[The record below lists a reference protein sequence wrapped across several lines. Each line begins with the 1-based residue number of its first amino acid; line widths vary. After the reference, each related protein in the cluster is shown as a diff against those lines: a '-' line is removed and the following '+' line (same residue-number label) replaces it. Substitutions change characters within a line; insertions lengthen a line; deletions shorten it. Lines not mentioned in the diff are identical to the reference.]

1 MKNYFRITAYHPA
14 LDISF
19 IIDSVNQYDEIWEFS
34 ADLVSKKCKILE
46 VSHFNQMGTGNI
58 SQATPNEDN
67 YILRACMKSRVQKE
81 NGFIDINGRYYTPNT
96 EKRL

>member
-1 MKNYFRITAYHPA
+1 MKTYFRITAYHPA

-46 VSHFNQMGTGNI
+46 VSDSSQFDDGNI
-58 SQATPNEDN
+58 PKATPRADN
-67 YILRACMKSRVQKE
+67 YILRACMCGKIEKQ
-81 NGFIDINGRYYTPNT
+81 NGIININGRFYRPNT
-96 EKRL
+96 GS

>member
-1 MKNYFRITAYHPA
+1 MNTYFRITAYHPE

-46 VSHFNQMGTGNI
+46 VSHFNQMNPGNI
-58 SQATPNEDN
+58 PQATSNEDN
-67 YILRACMKSRVQKE
+67 YILRACMKGRVQKE
-81 NGFIDINGRYYTPNT
+81 NGVININGRYYTPNT
-96 EKRL
+96 GK

>member
-1 MKNYFRITAYHPA
+1 MNTYFRITAYHPA

-46 VSHFNQMGTGNI
+46 VSDSSQFDDGNI
-58 SQATPNEDN
+58 PKSSANGDN
-67 YILRACMKSRVQKE
+67 YILRACMRGKVEKQ
-81 NGFIDINGRYYTPNT
+81 NGVINVNGRFYRPNT
-96 EKRL
+96 GS

>member
-1 MKNYFRITAYHPA
+1 MNTYFRITAYHPT

-46 VSHFNQMGTGNI
+46 VSDSSQFDDGNI
-58 SQATPNEDN
+58 PKSSANGDN
-67 YILRACMKSRVQKE
+67 YILRACMRGKVEKQ
-81 NGFIDINGRYYTPNT
+81 NGVINVHGRYYQPNT
-96 EKRL
+96 GS